1 MARARNRLHKANGV
15 SGREGRLSV
24 TLDVMRPSDLPEVMA
39 IEGLSFSEPWT
50 EEMFLHELSS
60 ERIAEVVVASVEE
73 RAGSRVAG
81 FLCAWIVA
89 GELHIN
95 NIAVHP
101 GYRRRGV
108 ASQLL
113 EETLRRAK
121 ARGAEAGY
129 LEVRAS
135 NDAAKALY
143 ERYGFKTVGRRRNY
157 YDRPREDAVVMHKAP
172 L

>member
-1 MARARNRLHKANGV
+1 MSEATIPVAFDSMR
-15 SGREGRLSV
+15 RE
-24 TLDVMRPSDLPEVMA
+24 DLPEVLG
-39 IEGLSFSEPWT
+39 IESLSFSEPWT
-50 EEMFLHELSS
+50 EEMFLHELSAEGVAHVLVARADDGS
-60 ERIAEVVVASVEE
+60 GPRIV
-73 RAGSRVAG
+73 G

-113 EETLRRAK
+113 EEMLRRAK
-121 ARGAEAGY
+121 VMGAKAGY

-135 NDAAKALY
+135 NEAANALY
-143 ERYGFKTVGRRRNY
+143 QRYGFRQIGRRRNY
-157 YDRPREDAVVMHKAP
+157 YERPREDAIVMGKEP

>member
-1 MARARNRLHKANGV
+1 MSEATLAVAFDSMR
-15 SGREGRLSV
+15 RE
-24 TLDVMRPSDLPEVMA
+24 DLPEVLA
-39 IEGLSFSEPWT
+39 IESLSFSEPWT
-50 EEMFLHELSS
+50 EEMFLHELSAQGLAHVLVARADEGS
-60 ERIAEVVVASVEE
+60 GPRIV
-73 RAGSRVAG
+73 G
-81 FLCAWIVA
+81 FLCGWIVA

-113 EETLRRAK
+113 EEMLRRATVM
-121 ARGAEAGY
+121 GAKAGY

-135 NDAAKALY
+135 NEAANALY
-143 ERYGFKTVGRRRNY
+143 QRYGFRQIGRRRNY
-157 YDRPREDAVVMHKAP
+157 YDHPREDAIIMGKKP

>member
-1 MARARNRLHKANGV
+1 MSEATLAVAFDSMR
-15 SGREGRLSV
+15 RE
-24 TLDVMRPSDLPEVMA
+24 DLPEVLA
-39 IEGLSFSEPWT
+39 IESLSFSEPWT
-50 EEMFLHELSS
+50 EEMFLHELSAQGVAHVLVARAD
-60 ERIAEVVVASVEE
+60 ERSGKRIV
-73 RAGSRVAG
+73 G

-113 EETLRRAK
+113 EEMLRRAK
-121 ARGAEAGY
+121 VMGAKAGY

-135 NDAAKALY
+135 NEAANALY
-143 ERYGFKTVGRRRNY
+143 QRYGFRQIGRRRNY
-157 YDRPREDAVVMHKAP
+157 YDHPREDAIVMAKKP

>member
-1 MARARNRLHKANGV
+1 V
-15 SGREGRLSV
+15 SGGEGRLSV
-24 TLDVMRPSDLPEVMA
+24 TLDLMRPADLPEVMA
-39 IEGLSFSEPWT
+39 IESLSFSEPWT

-60 ERIAEVVVASVEE
+60 DRIAEVVVARVEG
-73 RAGSRVAG
+73 RSGSRIAG
-81 FLCAWIVA
+81 FLCAWVVG

-121 ARGAEAGY
+121 ARGADAGY

-135 NDAAKALY
+135 NDAAQALY
-143 ERYGFKTVGRRRNY
+143 EQYGFTVVGRRRNY
-157 YDRPREDAVVMHKAP
+157 YDRPREDAVLMRKEP

>member
-1 MARARNRLHKANGV
+1 
-15 SGREGRLSV
+15 
-24 TLDVMRPSDLPEVMA
+24 
-39 IEGLSFSEPWT
+39 
-50 EEMFLHELSS
+50 MFLHELSAEGVAHVLVARADEGS
-60 ERIAEVVVASVEE
+60 GPRIV
-73 RAGSRVAG
+73 G

-113 EETLRRAK
+113 EEMLRRAK
-121 ARGAEAGY
+121 VMEAKAGY

-135 NDAAKALY
+135 NEAANALY
-143 ERYGFKTVGRRRNY
+143 QRYGFRQIGRRRNY
-157 YDRPREDAVVMHKAP
+157 YDHPREDAIIMGKKP

>member
-1 MARARNRLHKANGV
+1 MSEATLPVAFDSMR
-15 SGREGRLSV
+15 RE
-24 TLDVMRPSDLPEVMA
+24 DLPEVLA
-39 IEGLSFSEPWT
+39 IESLSFSEPWT
-50 EEMFLHELSS
+50 EEMFLYELSTEGVAHVLVARADEGS
-60 ERIAEVVVASVEE
+60 GPRIV
-73 RAGSRVAG
+73 G

-113 EETLRRAK
+113 EEMLRRAK
-121 ARGAEAGY
+121 VMGAKAGY

-135 NDAAKALY
+135 NEAANALY
-143 ERYGFKTVGRRRNY
+143 QRYGFRQIGRRRNY
-157 YDRPREDAVVMHKAP
+157 YERPREDAIVMGKEP

>member
-1 MARARNRLHKANGV
+1 MSEATLPVAFDSMR
-15 SGREGRLSV
+15 RE
-24 TLDVMRPSDLPEVMA
+24 DLPEVLA
-39 IEGLSFSEPWT
+39 IENLSFSEPWT
-50 EEMFLHELSS
+50 EDMFLHELSAEGVTHVLVARS
-60 ERIAEVVVASVEE
+60 DEGSGPRIV
-73 RAGSRVAG
+73 G

-89 GELHIN
+89 GELQIN

-113 EETLRRAK
+113 AEMLCRAK
-121 ARGAEAGY
+121 VMGAKAGY

-135 NDAAKALY
+135 NEAANALY
-143 ERYGFKTVGRRRNY
+143 QRYGFRQIGRRRNY
-157 YDRPREDAVVMHKAP
+157 YERPREDAILMGKEP